1 MILVNENQSYR
12 VQKVITIGIVTELTG
27 LSTRQIHYYET
38 RKLIF
43 PDRTPN
49 GTRKY
54 SFADI
59 ERLIEIAE
67 KIEEGVQTLEIRRD
81 LAKKEKHKMIIGQI
95 NSHFNRNGP
104 IK

>member
-1 MILVNENQSYR
+1 MGNETPSYR
-12 VQKVITIGIVTELTG
+12 EQKVITIGIVTELTG
-27 LSTRQIHYYET
+27 LTSRQIHYYET

-59 ERLIEIAE
+59 ERLLEIAE
-67 KIEEGVQTLEIRRD
+67 KIEEGVQTMEISRD
-81 LAKKEKHKMIIGQI
+81 FSKKEKRKMIIGQI

>member
-1 MILVNENQSYR
+1 MGNENPSYR
-12 VQKVITIGIVTELTG
+12 EQKVITIGIVTELTG
-27 LSTRQIHYYET
+27 LTSRQIHYYET

-67 KIEEGVQTLEIRRD
+67 KIEEGVQTMEIRRD
-81 LAKKEKHKMIIGQI
+81 FSKKEKRKMIIGQI